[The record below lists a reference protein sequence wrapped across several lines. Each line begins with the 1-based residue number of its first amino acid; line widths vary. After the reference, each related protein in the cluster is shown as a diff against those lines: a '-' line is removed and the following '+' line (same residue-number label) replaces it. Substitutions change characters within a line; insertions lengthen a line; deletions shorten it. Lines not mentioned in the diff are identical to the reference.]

1 MSKNTDKKL
10 NLSNIKWLV
19 VGLGNPGEKYNNTR
33 HNIGSMAVQTF
44 RQETPGDI
52 ISDVEVLL
60 PDTYMN
66 LSGGPVA
73 KALGKDKAER
83 IKNAQSLI
91 VVHDDIDLPFGEV
104 KISIGRG
111 SGGQK
116 GVESIIKSIGTRDF
130 IRVRI
135 GIVPIHFG
143 KMRKPKGGNTVARF
157 VLKRFGLLERNKLP
171 EILEKASNAILE
183 ITQNGVESAMNKFN

>member
-1 MSKNTDKKL
+1 MSKKTDKKSDV
-10 NLSNIKWLV
+10 SNNKWLV
-19 VGLGNPGEKYNNTR
+19 VGLGNPGEEYDNTR
-33 HNIGSMAVQTF
+33 HNVGRMAVQIF
-44 RQETPGDI
+44 RHEALCN
-52 ISDVEVLL
+52 VKVLL

-73 KALGKDKAER
+73 KALGKDKTER

-91 VVHDDIDLPFGEV
+91 VVHDDIDLPFGEI

-116 GVESIIKSIGTRDF
+116 GVESIIKSIGTKDF

-143 KMRKPKGGNTVARF
+143 KMRKPKGNNAVARF
-157 VLKRFGLLERNKLP
+157 VLKKFGLLERNKLS
-171 EILEKASNAILE
+171 EILKKANNAILE